1 MRVSSSTLHL
11 QPGLVPTLKYVF
23 HTAQVILPRARFSS
37 SMSFRGV
44 FCLSPNVKLTT
55 LSSSGARELVSES
68 GAALSVHALLRL
80 RTLLFAGLTEFSSIV
95 FSSFCSES
103 VGLAWASSSS
113 SSSLKFEATNSSPV
127 PENLT
132 SPWHHLVR
140 KGLWQ

>member
-80 RTLLFAGLTEFSSIV
+80 RTLLFAGLTEFSR
-95 FSSFCSES
+95 
-103 VGLAWASSSS
+103 L
-113 SSSLKFEATNSSPV
+113 SSPPFV
-127 PENLT
+127 QNRWVLLGHPLHPVHHSNLRPRT
-132 SPWHHLVR
+132 LPRYL
-140 KGLWQ
+140 KI